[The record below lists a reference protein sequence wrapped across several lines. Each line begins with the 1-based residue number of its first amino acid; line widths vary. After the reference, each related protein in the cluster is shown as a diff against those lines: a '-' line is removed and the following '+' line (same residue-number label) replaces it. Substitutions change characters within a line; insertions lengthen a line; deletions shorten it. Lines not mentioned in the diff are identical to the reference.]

1 MPPGHWPPAM
11 TCSCNCAKFAP
22 NMPNA
27 RLSLNVSSVLGA
39 YDLARSS
46 QQAPVSAKRYI
57 AAHETLRKL
66 AWEGKNLELAAELRS
81 TWLTT

>member
-1 MPPGHWPPAM
+1 MISPA
-11 TCSCNCAKFAP
+11 
-22 NMPNA
+22 
-27 RLSLNVSSVLGA
+27 
-39 YDLARSS
+39 SS
-46 QQAPVSAKRYI
+46 QQALVSAKRYI